1 MDKEVQVED
10 VKSTEEEEPNDVDV
24 EEELEWD
31 DLEMD

>member
-1 MDKEVQVED
+1 VDKEVQVED